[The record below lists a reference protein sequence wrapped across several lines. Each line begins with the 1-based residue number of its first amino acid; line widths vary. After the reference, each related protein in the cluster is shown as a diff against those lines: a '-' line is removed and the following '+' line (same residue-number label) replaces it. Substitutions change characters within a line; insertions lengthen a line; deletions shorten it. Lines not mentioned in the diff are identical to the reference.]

1 MKEIKSIIKIQS
13 QSKTKIVFG
22 RRKGVSTSGST
33 NQLFSTSTQQIS
45 TSSSS
50 LSNTSNISIP
60 SSSSSSSNPFNSLNT
75 IHNEKN
81 NMKKNA
87 SIAFPQPYSIENIQN
102 ENQVIHCVEDVIN
115 IITIDHCCLIVYFY
129 ESMNYV

>member
-33 NQLFSTSTQQIS
+33 NQLFSTSTQQITTNLPSLSNPTSISIQSS
-45 TSSSS
+45 TSSSNS
-50 LSNTSNISIP
+50 
-60 SSSSSSSNPFNSLNT
+60 FNSLDT
-75 IHNEKN
+75 IQDEKN
-81 NMKKNA
+81 ILKKN
-87 SIAFPQPYSIENIQN
+87 SLMTFPQPYSIENIQN

>member
-33 NQLFSTSTQQIS
+33 NQLFSTSTQQITTNLPSLSNPTSISIQSS
-45 TSSSS
+45 TSSSNS
-50 LSNTSNISIP
+50 
-60 SSSSSSSNPFNSLNT
+60 FNSLDP
-75 IHNEKN
+75 IQDEKN
-81 NMKKNA
+81 ILKKN
-87 SIAFPQPYSIENIQN
+87 SLMTFPQPYSIENIQN

>member
-13 QSKTKIVFG
+13 QTKTKIVFG

-33 NQLFSTSTQQIS
+33 NQLFSTSTQQITTNLPSLSNPTSISIQSS
-45 TSSSS
+45 TSSSNS
-50 LSNTSNISIP
+50 
-60 SSSSSSSNPFNSLNT
+60 FNSLDT
-75 IHNEKN
+75 IQDEKN
-81 NMKKNA
+81 ILKKN
-87 SIAFPQPYSIENIQN
+87 SLMTFPQPYSIENIQN

-115 IITIDHCCLIVYFY
+115 IITIDHCCLIVYSY

>member
-33 NQLFSTSTQQIS
+33 NQLFSTSTQQITTNLPSLSNPTSISIQSS
-45 TSSSS
+45 TSSSNS
-50 LSNTSNISIP
+50 
-60 SSSSSSSNPFNSLNT
+60 FNSLDT
-75 IHNEKN
+75 IQDEKN
-81 NMKKNA
+81 ILKKN
-87 SIAFPQPYSIENIQN
+87 SLMTFPQPYSIENIQN
-102 ENQVIHCVEDVIN
+102 ENKVIHCVEDVIN

>member
-33 NQLFSTSTQQIS
+33 NQSFSTSTQQITTNLPSLSNPTSISIQSS
-45 TSSSS
+45 TSSSNSFSS
-50 LSNTSNISIP
+50 LDTIQDEKNILKK
-60 SSSSSSSNPFNSLNT
+60 NSLMT
-75 IHNEKN
+75 
-81 NMKKNA
+81 
-87 SIAFPQPYSIENIQN
+87 FPQPYSIENIQN

>member
-33 NQLFSTSTQQIS
+33 NQLFSTSTQQITTNLSSLSNPTSISIQSS
-45 TSSSS
+45 TSSSNS
-50 LSNTSNISIP
+50 
-60 SSSSSSSNPFNSLNT
+60 FNSLDT
-75 IHNEKN
+75 IQDEKN
-81 NMKKNA
+81 ILKKN
-87 SIAFPQPYSIENIQN
+87 SLMTFPQPYSIENIQN

>member
-13 QSKTKIVFG
+13 QTKTKIVFG

-33 NQLFSTSTQQIS
+33 NQLFSTSTQQITTNLPSLSNPTSISIQSS
-45 TSSSS
+45 TSSSNS
-50 LSNTSNISIP
+50 
-60 SSSSSSSNPFNSLNT
+60 FNSLDP
-75 IHNEKN
+75 IQDEKN
-81 NMKKNA
+81 ILKKN
-87 SIAFPQPYSIENIQN
+87 SLMTFPQPYSIENIQN

>member
-33 NQLFSTSTQQIS
+33 NQLFSTSTQQITTNLPSLSNPTSISIQSS
-45 TSSSS
+45 TSSSNSFSS
-50 LSNTSNISIP
+50 LDTIQDEKNILKK
-60 SSSSSSSNPFNSLNT
+60 NSLMT
-75 IHNEKN
+75 
-81 NMKKNA
+81 
-87 SIAFPQPYSIENIQN
+87 FPQPYSIENIQN

>member
-13 QSKTKIVFG
+13 QTKTKIVFG

-33 NQLFSTSTQQIS
+33 NQLFSTSTQQITTNLPSLSNPTSISIQSS
-45 TSSSS
+45 TSSSNS
-50 LSNTSNISIP
+50 
-60 SSSSSSSNPFNSLNT
+60 FNSLDT
-75 IHNEKN
+75 IQDEKN
-81 NMKKNA
+81 ILKKN
-87 SIAFPQPYSIENIQN
+87 SLMTFPQPYSIENIQN

>member
-33 NQLFSTSTQQIS
+33 NQLFSTSTQQITTNLPSLSNPISISIQSS
-45 TSSSS
+45 TSSSNS
-50 LSNTSNISIP
+50 
-60 SSSSSSSNPFNSLNT
+60 FNSLDT
-75 IHNEKN
+75 IQDEKN
-81 NMKKNA
+81 ILKKN
-87 SIAFPQPYSIENIQN
+87 SLMTFPQPYSIENIQN

>member
-33 NQLFSTSTQQIS
+33 NQLFSTSTQQITTNLPS
-45 TSSSS
+45 LSNPTSISIQSPTSSSNS
-50 LSNTSNISIP
+50 
-60 SSSSSSSNPFNSLNT
+60 FNSLDT
-75 IHNEKN
+75 IQDEKN
-81 NMKKNA
+81 ILKKN
-87 SIAFPQPYSIENIQN
+87 SLMTFPQPYSIENIQN